1 MEMNRSCLL
10 VTAGYS
16 AIITDT
22 ASDNGLGTPTHT
34 RYGTTRP
41 DTPNTPHTPADTHAT
56 APNPTPK
63 PHHNRPTER
72 SGLDHRDI
80 FRA

>member
-41 DTPNTPHTPADTHAT
+41 HAQHPPRARRHARHRTQPSPRTPPSQAY
-56 APNPTPK
+56 
-63 PHHNRPTER
+63 
-72 SGLDHRDI
+72 
-80 FRA
+80 